1 MAYSK
6 TEKTDNG
13 NRADVMD
20 AATRIPG
27 APAVVKNR
35 NKHTVPKIS
44 QVDFKPLGSHLLH
57 FNGRLGPMIPA
68 IMTAN
73 SVTTGM
79 WADGLWRSLLAI
91 NFPNHSNVEAEKK
104 AKDMDSAV
112 ILGVSVDSVA
122 CAVDGCVSSG

>member
-6 TEKTDNG
+6 TEKIERGTS
-13 NRADVMD
+13 ADDMD

-44 QVDFKPLGSHLLH
+44 QVDFKPFGSQLLY
-57 FNGRLGPMIPA
+57 FNGRLGPRIPA
-68 IMTAN
+68 MMTAN
-73 SVTTGM
+73 SVTTGI

-91 NFPNHSNVEAEKK
+91 NFPSHNNIEAEKK

-122 CAVDGCVSSG
+122 CAVDACVSSG